1 MIAQIDKLPANKS
14 ERIDMLDI
22 FRGFA
27 VFGIF
32 VVNIEIMNCTF
43 FNQGEFSGQWTSTL
57 DQVSVRILQ
66 LFFYSKF
73 FPIFSF
79 LFGLG
84 ISMQALKK
92 KEENKDSSFFFRRM
106 IGLFIIGTLHIV
118 LLWSGDVLHL
128 YALLG
133 LLTVVLLKWTNRM
146 LLLSSL
152 ALLLFP
158 FYDQVAEH
166 IFTAIGFNPGSFME
180 GYTSQE
186 VTHIIRNGSYL
197 AGMKLRA
204 MEYLSNIPVLF
215 VFLAPVA
222 LSMFLLGLYF
232 GKKKLVYSIDSLV
245 DKLKKPAISIAI
257 ITNAYRILFLFIL
270 PNLEIYTNESLR
282 PIFFKLM
289 FLSDIAMGLF
299 YLWMLAWIIRFPK
312 WKMVLSPLKYVG
324 RMALTNYIMHSF
336 IGLILFTS
344 IGFQLYET
352 ISPTGTLLIA
362 IAVFGLQIGFSKI
375 WLNHFYYG
383 PLEWIWRCFSYQR
396 LLPIKKSTVPKNAYG
411 TLGNS

>member
-92 KEENKDSSFFFRRM
+92 IEENKDSSIFFFRRM
-106 IGLFIIGTLHIV
+106 FGLFIIGTLHIV

-186 VTHIIRNGSYL
+186 VTHIIKNGSYL

-232 GKKKLVYSIDSLV
+232 GKKKLVYSID
-245 DKLKKPAISIAI
+245 
-257 ITNAYRILFLFIL
+257 NA
-270 PNLEIYTNESLR
+270 
-282 PIFFKLM
+282 
-289 FLSDIAMGLF
+289 
-299 YLWMLAWIIRFPK
+299 
-312 WKMVLSPLKYVG
+312 
-324 RMALTNYIMHSF
+324 
-336 IGLILFTS
+336 
-344 IGFQLYET
+344 Q
-352 ISPTGTLLIA
+352 
-362 IAVFGLQIGFSKI
+362 
-375 WLNHFYYG
+375 
-383 PLEWIWRCFSYQR
+383 
-396 LLPIKKSTVPKNAYG
+396 
-411 TLGNS
+411 